1 MNTNNNERVYELIDQ
16 EGFVS
21 EHPDNLGILNR
32 NGSVIFKGNLEED
45 LLTFITTGG
54 WGITTH
60 ELSNYFKDI
69 TPTSTSQPESTTA
82 PSQEAVTSTLSSS
95 FDDMYQSIYED
106 CKAVDGSFC
115 VYKEG
120 IVFLW
125 EDDEYTL
132 DDYEDYL
139 SLITS
144 IKVLQSLRK

>member
-1 MNTNNNERVYELIDQ
+1 MNTNNNERVYELVDQ

-21 EHPDNLGILNR
+21 EHPDNLGILKI
-32 NGSVIFKGNLEED
+32 NGSIIFKGKLKRD
-45 LLTFITTGG
+45 LLTFVTTGG
-54 WGITTH
+54 WRIPTH
-60 ELSNYFKDI
+60 ELSNFFKDV
-69 TPTSTSQPESTTA
+69 TPAPTSQPESTTA
-82 PSQEAVTSTLSSS
+82 PSQEAVTSSLSSS
-95 FDDMYQSIYED
+95 FDNMYQSIYED

-139 SLITS
+139 SLINS

>member
-1 MNTNNNERVYELIDQ
+1 MTTNNNKRVYHLTDK
-16 EGFVS
+16 EGFLLRSTVNT
-21 EHPDNLGILNR
+21 EILDR
-32 NGSVIFKGNLEED
+32 NESSIFKGSNTGEG
-45 LLTFITTGG
+45 LLINGGKGWITSY
-54 WGITTH
+54 
-60 ELSNYFKDI
+60 ELSNFFKDV
-69 TPTSTSQPESTTA
+69 TPIPNSQPESTTA

-95 FDDMYQSIYED
+95 FDDMYHSIYED

-139 SLITS
+139 SLIYS
-144 IKVLQSLRK
+144 IKVLRSLRK